1 MRSLFVV
8 SCAAYCLLAA
18 SLHAADRAPRL
29 PSVLLILADDVGCEP
44 IGCYG
49 GTSHATPRIDR
60 LAAEGMRFD
69 YAHAMPVCH
78 PTRICLL
85 TGRYPFRLNHPG
97 WGSFPKQAESQT
109 IAHVMK
115 QAGYATAVAG
125 KWQLT
130 MMNRDP
136 HHPQRLGFD
145 ESCLFGWHEGPRYH
159 DPMIYQNGKVRD
171 DTAGRYGP
179 DVYCEFLIDF
189 MERNRE
195 RPFFAFYSMAL
206 CHNVTDDLKEPVP
219 FAPSGRYLSYHE
231 MIESMDRQVGVMV
244 DALDRLKLRDNTLI
258 LFTGDNGTSKS
269 TIATARDGKYIYEK
283 VVSMKGDEAVPGGK
297 GELTNLGTN
306 VPLIANWP
314 STIESGQVVDDLVD
328 MSDYFATLAELGEGK
343 TPAGVE
349 IDGRSFLP
357 RLHGASKAAREWAF
371 AEGRGGGHFVRTQD
385 WKLYNDGRLIDM
397 QNDPREKRP
406 LAEGEGGADAAAA
419 RKQLQAALDRLAAGG

>member
-1 MRSLFVV
+1 MRYLTVLL
-8 SCAAYCLLAA
+8 CAAACLSAA
-18 SLHAADRAPRL
+18 NLPAADDAPRR
-29 PSVLLILADDVGCEP
+29 PNVLLILADDVGCEP
-44 IGCYG
+44 LGCYG
-49 GTSHATPRIDR
+49 GTSYATPRLDK
-60 LAAEGMRFD
+60 LAAEGLRFD

-85 TGRYPFRLNHPG
+85 TGRYPFRLGHPG
-97 WGSFPKQAESQT
+97 WGSFLKAAQSQT

-115 QAGYATAVAG
+115 KAGYATAVAG

-130 MMNRDP
+130 LMKNDP
-136 HHPQRLGFD
+136 NHPQRLGFD

-159 DPMIYQNGKVRD
+159 DPMIYQNGKVRN
-171 DTAGRYGP
+171 DTEGRYGP

-219 FAPSGRYLSYHE
+219 FAPSGRYLSYKQ
-231 MIESMDRQVGVMV
+231 MIESMDKHVGIMV

-269 TIATARDGKYIYEK
+269 TIATARDGKYINEK

-314 STIESGQVVDDLVD
+314 GTIKSGEVADDLVD
-328 MSDYFATLAELGEGK
+328 MSDYFATLAELGGGKSPEGVK
-343 TPAGVE
+343 
-349 IDGRSFLP
+349 IDGQSFLP
-357 RLHGASKAAREWAF
+357 RLRGETNAGRAWAF
-371 AEGRGGGHFVRTQD
+371 AERAGGRHWVRTQN
-385 WKLYNDGRLIDM
+385 WKLYNDGRLLDM
-397 QNDPREKRP
+397 QGDPREKNP
-406 LAEGEGGADAAAA
+406 LAEGEGGKQAAAA
-419 RKQLQAALDRLAAGG
+419 RKQLQGVLDQLDFK